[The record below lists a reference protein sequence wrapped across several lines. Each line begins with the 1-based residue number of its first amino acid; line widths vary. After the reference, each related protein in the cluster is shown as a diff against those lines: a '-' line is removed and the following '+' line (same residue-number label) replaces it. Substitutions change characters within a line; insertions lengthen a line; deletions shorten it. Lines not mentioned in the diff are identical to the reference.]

1 MFGPDSQGDQR
12 RSPLLGPRQLQGVRG
27 LNQWPLL
34 LVLAGMGVGIW
45 LVAEWHWRRGCFV
58 MGAAVGLASMLRFFL
73 PRQVAGLLVVRGRVF
88 DVSVT
93 AGAALAIMVLALVV
107 PGRA

>member
-1 MFGPDSQGDQR
+1 MPDSDKQGM
-12 RSPLLGPRQLQGVRG
+12 SKLHGPWQPQGVRG

-34 LVLAGMGVGIW
+34 LVLVAMGVGMW

-58 MGAAVGLASMLRFFL
+58 MGAAVGLASLLRFLL
-73 PRQVAGLLVVRGRVF
+73 PQQVAGLLVVRGRLF

-93 AGAALAIMVLALVV
+93 AFASLAIMVLALVV

>member
-1 MFGPDSQGDQR
+1 MSVLDSDQQGTSRFRGPWHHQGA
-12 RSPLLGPRQLQGVRG
+12 RG

-34 LVLAGMGVGIW
+34 LVLAAMGVGMW

-58 MGAAVGLASMLRFFL
+58 MGAAVGLASLLRFVL
-73 PRQVAGLLVVRGRVF
+73 PQQVAGLLVVRGRAF
-88 DVSVT
+88 DVGVT
-93 AGAALAIMVLALVV
+93 AFASLAIMVLALAV